1 MTDKALVDYL
11 HKNGLKISAYASTG
25 KHNCCPPFAGQMEPG
40 SLGFEE
46 LDIVSHVYMYVCIY
60 S

>member
-46 LDIVSHVYMYVCIY
+46 LDIVSHLYIY
-60 S
+60 LSSS